1 MISILKQEFNAFF
14 SSAVG
19 YLVIGLFL
27 IANGLFLW
35 VLKTDFNILNAGFA
49 DLNAFFDLTPWVF
62 IFIIPAIT
70 MRSFVDEYNNGTME
84 ILKTKPITNFQI
96 VLGKFLGSGLIV
108 LMTLLPTLIYAI
120 SIYLLSYPAGNI
132 DVGSIVGSYL
142 GLIFLGFVFASI
154 GIFASSIS
162 KSQVVAFLIGVSLCF
177 ILYNGIGLVLETLGS
192 SNSGLE
198 SLDLSSHYENIA
210 KGVLDSRDVIYFL
223 SIIVLLSGPTKIIV
237 DER

>member
-1 MISILKQEFNAFF
+1 MISILKKELNAFF

-70 MRSFVDEYNNGTME
+70 MRSFVDEYTNGTME
-84 ILKTKPITNFQI
+84 ILKTKPITNLQI

-120 SIYLLSYPAGNI
+120 SIYLLSYPSGNI
-132 DVGSIVGSYL
+132 DMGSIVGSYL

-192 SNSGLE
+192 SNSDLE
-198 SLDLSSHYENIA
+198 SLDLSSHYKNIA

-223 SIIVLLSGPTKIIV
+223 SIIVLFSGLTKIIV

>member
-1 MISILKQEFNAFF
+1 
-14 SSAVG
+14 
-19 YLVIGLFL
+19 
-27 IANGLFLW
+27 
-35 VLKTDFNILNAGFA
+35 
-49 DLNAFFDLTPWVF
+49 
-62 IFIIPAIT
+62 

-223 SIIVLLSGPTKIIV
+223 SIIVLLSGLTKIIV

>member
-1 MISILKQEFNAFF
+1 MISILKKEFNAFF

-198 SLDLSSHYENIA
+198 SLDLSSHYKNIA

-223 SIIVLLSGPTKIIV
+223 SIIVLFSGLTKIIV

>member
-1 MISILKQEFNAFF
+1 MISILKKEFNAFF

-49 DLNAFFDLTPWVF
+49 DLNTFFDLTPWVF

-96 VLGKFLGSGLIV
+96 VLGKFFGSGLIV
-108 LMTLLPTLIYAI
+108 LMTLLPTVIYAI
-120 SIYLLSYPAGNI
+120 SIYILSYPAGNI

-177 ILYNGIGLVLETLGS
+177 ILYNGIGLVLETVGS
-192 SNSGLE
+192 SNNDLE
-198 SLDLSSHYENIA
+198 SLDLANHYKNIA

-223 SIIVLLSGPTKIIV
+223 SIVILFLGLTKIVV

>member
-1 MISILKQEFNAFF
+1 MISILKKELNAFF

-70 MRSFVDEYNNGTME
+70 MRSFVDEYTNGTME
-84 ILKTKPITNFQI
+84 ILKTKPITNLQI

-120 SIYLLSYPAGNI
+120 SIYLLSYPSGNI
-132 DVGSIVGSYL
+132 DMGSIVGSYL
-142 GLIFLGFVFASI
+142 GLIFLGFVFVSI

-192 SNSGLE
+192 SNSDLE
-198 SLDLSSHYENIA
+198 SLDLSSHYKNIA

-223 SIIVLLSGPTKIIV
+223 SIIVLFSGLTKIIV

>member
-1 MISILKQEFNAFF
+1 MISILKKEFNAFF

-223 SIIVLLSGPTKIIV
+223 SIIVLLSVLTKIIV

>member
-1 MISILKQEFNAFF
+1 MISILKKEFNAFF

-35 VLKTDFNILNAGFA
+35 VLKTDYNILNAGFA

-70 MRSFVDEYNNGTME
+70 MRSFVDEYNNGTIE
-84 ILKTKPITNFQI
+84 ILKTKPITNVQI
-96 VLGKFLGSGLIV
+96 VLGKFLGSGIIV
-108 LMTLLPTLIYAI
+108 VMTLLPTLIYAI
-120 SIYLLSYPAGNI
+120 SIYILSYPAGNI
-132 DVGSIVGSYL
+132 DIGSIVGSYL

-177 ILYNGIGLVLETLGS
+177 ILYNGVGLVLETAGS
-192 SNSGLE
+192 SNSDLE
-198 SLDLSSHYENIA
+198 SLDISNHYKNIA
-210 KGVLDSRDVIYFL
+210 KGND
-223 SIIVLLSGPTKIIV
+223 
-237 DER
+237 

>member
-1 MISILKQEFNAFF
+1 MISILKKEFNAFF

-96 VLGKFLGSGLIV
+96 VIGKFLGSGLIV
-108 LMTLLPTLIYAI
+108 LMTFLPTLIYAI

-132 DVGSIVGSYL
+132 DIGSIVGSYL
-142 GLIFLGFVFASI
+142 GLIFLGFVFAGI
-154 GIFASSIS
+154 GIFGSSIS

-192 SNSGLE
+192 SNSYFE
-198 SLDLSSHYENIA
+198 SLGLSSHYKNIA

-223 SIIVLLSGPTKIIV
+223 SIIVLFLGLTKIVV

>member
-1 MISILKQEFNAFF
+1 MISILKKEFNAFF

-198 SLDLSSHYENIA
+198 SLDLSSHYKNIA

-223 SIIVLLSGPTKIIV
+223 SIIVLLSGLTKIIV

>member
-1 MISILKQEFNAFF
+1 MISILKKEFNAFF

-49 DLNAFFDLTPWVF
+49 DLNSFFDLTPWVF

-96 VLGKFLGSGLIV
+96 VIGKFFGSGLIV

-132 DVGSIVGSYL
+132 DMGSIVGSYL

-192 SNSGLE
+192 SNSDLE
-198 SLDLSSHYENIA
+198 SLDLSNHYKNIA

-223 SIIVLLSGPTKIIV
+223 SIILLFLGLTKTVV

>member
-1 MISILKQEFNAFF
+1 MISILKKEFNAFF

-62 IFIIPAIT
+62 IFISPAIT

-154 GIFASSIS
+154 GVFASSIS

-192 SNSGLE
+192 SNSDLE
-198 SLDLSSHYENIA
+198 SLDLSSHYKNIA

-223 SIIVLLSGPTKIIV
+223 SIIVLFSGLTKIIV

>member
-1 MISILKQEFNAFF
+1 MISILKKEFNAFF

-70 MRSFVDEYNNGTME
+70 MRSFVDEYTNGTME
-84 ILKTKPITNFQI
+84 ILKTKPITNLQI

-120 SIYLLSYPAGNI
+120 SIYLLSYPSGNI
-132 DVGSIVGSYL
+132 DMGSIVGSYL
-142 GLIFLGFVFASI
+142 GLIFLGFVFVSI

-192 SNSGLE
+192 SNSDLE
-198 SLDLSSHYENIA
+198 SLDLSSHYKNIA

-223 SIIVLLSGPTKIIV
+223 SIIVLFSGLTKIIV

>member
-1 MISILKQEFNAFF
+1 MISILKKEFNAFF

-70 MRSFVDEYNNGTME
+70 MRSFVDEYTNGTME
-84 ILKTKPITNFQI
+84 ILKTKPITNLQI

-120 SIYLLSYPAGNI
+120 SIYLLSYPSGNI
-132 DVGSIVGSYL
+132 DMGSIVGSYL

-192 SNSGLE
+192 SNSDLE
-198 SLDLSSHYENIA
+198 SLDLSSHYKNIA

-223 SIIVLLSGPTKIIV
+223 SIIVLFSGLTKIIV

>member
-1 MISILKQEFNAFF
+1 MISILKKEFNAFF

-49 DLNAFFDLTPWVF
+49 DLNSFFDLTPWVF

-223 SIIVLLSGPTKIIV
+223 SIIVLLSGLTKIIV

>member
-1 MISILKQEFNAFF
+1 MISILKKEFNAFF

-223 SIIVLLSGPTKIIV
+223 SIIVLLSGLTKIIV